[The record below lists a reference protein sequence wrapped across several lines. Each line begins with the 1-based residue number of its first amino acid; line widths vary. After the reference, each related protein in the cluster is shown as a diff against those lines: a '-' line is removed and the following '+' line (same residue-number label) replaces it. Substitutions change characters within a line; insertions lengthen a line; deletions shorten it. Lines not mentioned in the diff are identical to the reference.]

1 MNKRVII
8 IIITAYND
16 GDGGNDAMTAM
27 MVMAV
32 MEGMITITVGLH
44 TIDCTMYTI
53 QCTLYIVHVLYK
65 TTVQC
70 TLYIVQCTLYNT
82 QHDIV

>member
-16 GDGGNDAMTAM
+16 ADDTMAAM
-27 MVMAV
+27 MVMTV
-32 MEGMITITVGLH
+32 MEGMTTITVGLH